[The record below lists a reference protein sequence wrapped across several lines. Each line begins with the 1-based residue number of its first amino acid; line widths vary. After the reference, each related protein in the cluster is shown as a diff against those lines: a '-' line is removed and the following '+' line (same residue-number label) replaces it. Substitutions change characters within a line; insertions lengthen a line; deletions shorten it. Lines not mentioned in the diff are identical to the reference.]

1 MKSDNETAFLFV
13 FHSCY
18 AHRVC
23 VASYAPA
30 VNVCVVLNSKE
41 MSCRYNLQGSRAAGK
56 YAEITLQ
63 HFLLLLLLINSLLV
77 CAADRVSA
85 ACLAH
90 PHTHIHTEKLPSQPK
105 PTEIIQPTRQSHNL
119 F

>member
-1 MKSDNETAFLFV
+1 MRTE
-13 FHSCY
+13 
-18 AHRVC
+18 C

-77 CAADRVSA
+77 CAADRVNA
-85 ACLAH
+85 AWLAH

-105 PTEIIQPTRQSHNL
+105 PTEFIQPTRQSHNL